1 MRFYALLIAWCLAML
16 IWRTSVPITAETM
29 YKISEACTYGDVVS
43 ATRQPM
49 LNGSFSWNIMCSNGT
64 NKEFIGDS

>member
-1 MRFYALLIAWCLAML
+1 MRFYVLLILWSLAML
-16 IWRTSVPITAETM
+16 LWRASLPITSETM

-49 LNGSFSWNIMCSNGT
+49 IDGSFRWNIMCSNGT
-64 NKEFIGDS
+64 NKEVIGDS